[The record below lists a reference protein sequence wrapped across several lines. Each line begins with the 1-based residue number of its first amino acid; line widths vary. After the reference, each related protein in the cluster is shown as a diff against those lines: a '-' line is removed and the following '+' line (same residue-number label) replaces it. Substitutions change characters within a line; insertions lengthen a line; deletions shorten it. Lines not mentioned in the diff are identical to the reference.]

1 MKTPRGLVILSVFSL
16 INSGFFLLSTLG
28 SLIIGK
34 PDEGTIKEADLE
46 LKKQAIEYKKLQLDY
61 VAELLEKLY
70 QMNQAFMDAYYA
82 YYTVLLLVFS
92 IGVAGVILMLKRI
105 KLGFH
110 LYITYSILGI
120 GHLYLFAAPNII
132 PTPLI
137 VISLFF
143 SGLFIFLY
151 SRFLPWMNLE
161 ET

>member
-16 INSGFFLLSTLG
+16 INSGFSLLSTLG

>member
-1 MKTPRGLVILSVFSL
+1 V
-16 INSGFFLLSTLG
+16 
-28 SLIIGK
+28 
-34 PDEGTIKEADLE
+34 
-46 LKKQAIEYKKLQLDY
+46 
-61 VAELLEKLY
+61 LEKLY

>member
-16 INSGFFLLSTLG
+16 INSGFSLLSTLG

-61 VAELLEKLY
+61 LAELLEKLY